1 MTSTNYVT
9 RSVFE
14 MLGDKIPGGYA
25 LEINGKQIPLFLNKD
40 GTTEYPQIRVAPFIE
55 KGDTRYQ
62 KYIEEKY
69 QMYRHW
75 QFGVFQIDIYTREL
89 SLGQD
94 IYDKMTR
101 RLFDFF
107 NLEMVTFDDN
117 GLFEQVDDYTY
128 RNREYSLMED
138 GLFKD
143 IYGIKIEDT
152 ILNRV
157 KSKEDLTMN
166 SYFVN
171 KKFLYVKTNKR
182 LNTIKIKVLMQGR
195 LFSNGFCCS
204 DNGIHAY
211 HLSKQRNLSSLED
224 NEVERI
230 SFDLEILFSKK
241 INREELPIAN
251 KVLLNKANV
260 R

>member
-1 MTSTNYVT
+1 MSTNYVT
-9 RSVFE
+9 RAVFE

-25 LEINGKQIPLFLNKD
+25 LEIDDKKIPLFLNKD

-55 KGDTRYQ
+55 KGDMRYQ

-89 SLGQD
+89 SLAQD
-94 IYDKMTR
+94 IYDKLTR

-107 NLEMVTFDDN
+107 NLEMITFEDN
-117 GLFEQVDDYTY
+117 GSFEQVDDYTY
-128 RNREYSLMED
+128 RNREYSLMDD

-143 IYGIKIEDT
+143 IYGVRIEDA

-157 KSKEDLTMN
+157 ESKKDLTMN
-166 SYFVN
+166 SYFVDEN
-171 KKFLYVKTNKR
+171 FLYVKTNKD
-182 LNTIKIKVLMQGR
+182 LKKIKIKVLMQGR
-195 LFSNGFCCS
+195 LFPNGFCYS
-204 DNGIHAY
+204 DNGIHGY